1 MKLAL
6 QSGEI
11 EKVQVKK
18 VSPRLLDVDMCE
30 RVHQGKEMRSGLG
43 RFCNFS

>member
-18 VSPRLLDVDMCE
+18 KVSPHLLDVECAKECSRE
-30 RVHQGKEMRSGLG
+30 RR
-43 RFCNFS
+43 